1 MRIIEQKLTEIVGDC
16 INDKYTK
23 SFSKR
28 LSKRDTV
35 EYDHEGSQ
43 VTVFLWNS
51 AIVKVDT
58 KERRMV
64 LSSCSY
70 ETNTTKS
77 RLNAFIRQFDGQA
90 GGIYQEKWIWY
101 RWNRCVLTGEDN
113 PVEFNG
119 KYEFDVACGIN

>member
-1 MRIIEQKLTEIVGDC
+1 MRKIERQLTETV
-16 INDKYTK
+16 DKCLNGNYTK

-51 AIVKVDT
+51 PIVRVDT
-58 KERRMV
+58 KEKRMI
-64 LSSCSY
+64 LDSCNY

-77 RLNAFIRQFDGQA
+77 RLNSFHQRFAPQV
-90 GGIYQEKWIWY
+90 GGIIQKNWTWY
-101 RWNRCVLTGEDN
+101 RWDRCVLTGEDKLW
-113 PVEFNG
+113 EFIG
-119 KYEFDVACGIN
+119 KHEFSVDY

>member
-1 MRIIEQKLTEIVGDC
+1 MRKIERQLGKIVDQC
-16 INDKYTK
+16 ITGKYTK

-43 VTVFLWNS
+43 VTVFLWRS
-51 AIVKVDT
+51 PIVRVDT
-58 KERRMV
+58 KEKSMV
-64 LSSCSY
+64 LDSCNH

-77 RLNAFIRQFDGQA
+77 RLNSFHQRFAQQV
-90 GGIYQEKWIWY
+90 GGIIQKNWTWY
-101 RWNRCVLTGEDN
+101 RWTRCLLTGEDN

-119 KYEFDVACGIN
+119 KYEFTVN